1 MEEKK
6 SNKATNELM
15 VFLWKKRKVLFF
27 TGVIAGIASII
38 ISFLLPVL
46 YESNA
51 IVFPAATSTVSFSE
65 QRNAKASSMD
75 FGEEEHAEQLIQ
87 ILKSSRVR
95 NRVIEQFDLP
105 KVYEIKR
112 DDENFHHKLGKAYEN
127 HINFE
132 RTRYG
137 SIEISVLDKS
147 PQLAAEIAN
156 KIVELIDTVKNEL
169 IKERTIPAY
178 EVNKRKLEQLNT
190 EQERLVNEMD
200 SLSAMGV
207 VNAEGRANLFSALN
221 ESKTK
226 EDKEFFKDKIDVNLK
241 YGARYD
247 ALADLRE
254 FRIEKLTEQE
264 VAYEQAESDARE
276 NFNHKFVVEWA
287 VPTDKKAKPKR
298 SIIVI
303 LITFSA
309 VFFAVI
315 ILLIKQRL
323 SEIKKA
329 A

>member
-6 SNKATNELM
+6 SNKPTNELL

-27 TGVIAGIASII
+27 TGLIAGIASII

-95 NRVIEQFDLP
+95 NRVINKFDLP
-105 KVYEIKR
+105 KVYEIER
-112 DDENFHHKLGKAYEN
+112 DDENFYHKLGKAYEN
-127 HINFE
+127 HISFE

-137 SIEISVLDKS
+137 SIDISVLDKD
-147 PQLAAEIAN
+147 PKLAAEIAN
-156 KIVELIDTVKNEL
+156 KIVQLIDTVKNEL

-178 EVNKRKLEQLNT
+178 EINKRKLEQLNT
-190 EQERLVNEMD
+190 EQRRLVNEMD
-200 SLSAMGV
+200 SLSSLGV
-207 VNAEGRANLFSALN
+207 VNAEARANLFSALN

-226 EDKEFFKDKIDVNLK
+226 EDKEFFKDKIDVNLE

-287 VPTDKKAKPKR
+287 VPSDKKAKPKR
-298 SIIVI
+298 AIIVI
-303 LITFSA
+303 VITFSTI
-309 VFFAVI
+309 FFVI
-315 ILLIKQRL
+315 IVLLIKQRL
-323 SEIKKA
+323 KEIKKVA
-329 A
+329 

>member
-6 SNKATNELM
+6 TNKATNELM
-15 VFLWKKRKVLFF
+15 VFLWKKRKTLLF
-27 TGVIAGIASII
+27 TGVIAGAVSIV

-65 QRNAKASSMD
+65 QRNAKANSMD

-87 ILKSSRVR
+87 ILKSSRIR
-95 NRVIEQFDLP
+95 NRVIDRFNLP
-105 KVYEIKR
+105 EVYEIDPK
-112 DDENFHHKLGKAYEN
+112 DDNFYHKLGKAYEN
-127 HINFE
+127 HISFE

-137 SIEISVLDKS
+137 SIDISVLDKD
-147 PQLAAEIAN
+147 PQLAADIAN
-156 KIVELIDTVKNEL
+156 KIVQLIDTVKNEL
-169 IKERTIPAY
+169 IKERTLPAF
-178 EVNKRKLEQLNT
+178 EVNKRKLDQLNA
-190 EQERLVNEMD
+190 EQRRLIAEMD

-207 VNAEGRANLFSALN
+207 VNAEARANLFSALN
-221 ESKTK
+221 ESKTA
-226 EDKEFFKDKIDVNLK
+226 EDKQFFKEKIDVNLK

-276 NFNHKFVVEWA
+276 DFNHKFVVEWA
-287 VPTDKKAKPKR
+287 VPSDKKAKPKR

-303 LITFSA
+303 MITFST
-309 VFFAVI
+309 VFLMII
-315 ILLIKQRL
+315 ILLIRQRL
-323 SEIKKA
+323 QEIKKVA
-329 A
+329 